1 MHKVSPCGMWMCSGI
16 PEMKCILSG
25 VWLKRYLG
33 MDVFVAKVLGII
45 LAIGSGC
52 TIGKEGPMVHLAS
65 IAEDQLSKRIGF
77 FNKLRRNPA
86 MMQQLLAAACA
97 IGVSG
102 NFGTPFG
109 GLLFSIEVTST
120 YYPIKNYYYAFITSF
135 SGSFV
140 FLILWNFFLGQSFFT
155 PFFPAQNRC
164 DRVQTFWDF
173 VITAVIGVICGL
185 TSVIIIKG
193 YSGVMYLKK
202 KYSHFFLFRRYP
214 YTILIALLS
223 GICTFPPL
231 VGNVIAMPSRS
242 FFQQETTRVLFSPPY
257 PLGDLLKQSPSL
269 LTPCPSSPSHP
280 FASLCVQTMS
290 PHRSL
295 LRNLFDP
302 DFRWSNF
309 TVWPSNSFSS
319 GDAQLPLHFYFFF
332 LVLSRLVLQILTM
345 PVPVPLGIFNPA
357 QTLGAAI
364 GYLIGISV
372 NSVMPLV
379 KPSMMAMVGS
389 AATAA
394 GLTQTLSTALLTVE
408 LTGEFDVLFPSMLG
422 VVISMGISST
432 LSCDIFDTVLQL
444 RQLPYLPALEVASFV
459 TKAKDIMDTDYPII
473 HVNSITVPE
482 MVAIQEF
489 ATKLSK
495 ERDEFSNIQFA
506 VVDENDHFFGSIPDY
521 VISFVL
527 DKLKN
532 KTIDLEQISQEF
544 ERYSVEFN
552 EVVPPFTLSPQT
564 TLEQV
569 HSCFVTLRLP
579 LAFITKDG
587 KVLGTITREAVMYVA
602 SLGNRRE
609 IERYTTMKS

>member
-1 MHKVSPCGMWMCSGI
+1 MGVLIDIAIWYLGTIRVLFVGLVENVLAKLVLWCLYSVLLLGMATMVTQFVGPNAQGSGI

-444 RQLPYLPALEVASFV
+444 RQLPYLPALEVAYV
-459 TKAKDIMDTDYPII
+459 GI
-473 HVNSITVPE
+473 NPE
-482 MVAIQEF
+482 I
-489 ATKLSK
+489 
-495 ERDEFSNIQFA
+495 
-506 VVDENDHFFGSIPDY
+506 VVFC
-521 VISFVL
+521 
-527 DKLKN
+527 N
-532 KTIDLEQISQEF
+532 KGQRHNGHRLP
-544 ERYSVEFN
+544 N
-552 EVVPPFTLSPQT
+552 
-564 TLEQV
+564 
-569 HSCFVTLRLP
+569 HSC
-579 LAFITKDG
+579 
-587 KVLGTITREAVMYVA
+587 
-602 SLGNRRE
+602 
-609 IERYTTMKS
+609 

>member
-1 MHKVSPCGMWMCSGI
+1 MGVLIDIAIWYLGTIRVLFVGLVENVLAKLVLWCLYSVLLLGMATMVTQFVGPNAQGSGI

-231 VGNVIAMPSRS
+231 VGNVIAMPS
-242 FFQQETTRVLFSPPY
+242 
-257 PLGDLLKQSPSL
+257 
-269 LTPCPSSPSHP
+269 
-280 FASLCVQTMS
+280 
-290 PHRSL
+290 RSL